1 MGFLVS
7 KLKSEFSFSVFISIS
22 SIRSFS
28 GGVLKKNPVRNLHCL
43 PYIAYPNLH
52 S

>member
-7 KLKSEFSFSVFISIS
+7 KLKSESCFSVLISIS
-22 SIRSFS
+22 SIFLLS
-28 GGVLKKNPVRNLHCL
+28 GGVLKKNPVLNLHCL
-43 PYIAYPNLH
+43 PYKAKPKLH